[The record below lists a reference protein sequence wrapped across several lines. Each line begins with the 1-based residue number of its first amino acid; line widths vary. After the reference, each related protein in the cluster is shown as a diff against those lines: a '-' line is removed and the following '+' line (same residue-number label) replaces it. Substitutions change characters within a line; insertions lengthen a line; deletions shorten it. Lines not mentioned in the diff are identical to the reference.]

1 MLSVNKRQLFSHNI
15 YIYFFFFFLRCFLA
29 QIPNLQINRFNQIK
43 IQNLQWWLKC
53 TVHWRLNS
61 DLRLSTLMVRLNTVY
76 FAENWKYYSKIIFK
90 CVNSAV
96 GPIFNKSFVKKK
108 ACGSRKQCTGPTRK
122 LKRMSQ
128 KKKNKQTNRKRR
140 RKCTGHT
147 TQTGT

>member
-1 MLSVNKRQLFSHNI
+1 MWCRIAKKIVPLQWMLSINKRQLFSHNI

-96 GPIFNKSFVKKK
+96 GPIFNKSFVKKEV
-108 ACGSRKQCTGPTRK
+108 CGSRKQCTGPTRK
-122 LKRMSQ
+122 LKCMSQ
-128 KKKNKQTNRKRR
+128 KTNKQKT
-140 RKCTGHT
+140 
-147 TQTGT
+147 